1 MILSYLEALIPFNFG
16 IPGIKLGLA
25 NLVVVIALYTLG
37 ARQAFAISVIRIL
50 LVSVTFGN
58 MSAMMYSMA
67 GGLLSFL
74 IMYLLSRS
82 SLFIDRFLSFSCR
95 FCLIGNRFSLIILRK
110 LAVLGKR
117 LNECVARHRNCQ
129 HECQDYRKYSF
140 SKFFLSHLFIN
151 SVFPFLSALN
161 ANIKVHVHFTKS
173 RVTVCPSYTKL
184 KVFY

>member
-1 MILSYLEALIPFNFG
+1 MTRKITISALFIALAMILSYLEALIPFNFG

-82 SLFIDRFLSFSCR
+82 SHFSTAGVSVAGGVSHNAGQLIVAALIVENLNLMLYIPVLIIAGVLTGL
-95 FCLIGNRFSLIILRK
+95 LIGVIASKVIPPVRK
-110 LAVLGKR
+110 
-117 LNECVARHRNCQ
+117 
-129 HECQDYRKYSF
+129 
-140 SKFFLSHLFIN
+140 
-151 SVFPFLSALN
+151 ALN
-161 ANIKVHVHFTKS
+161 NTQH
-173 RVTVCPSYTKL
+173 R
-184 KVFY
+184 